1 MKSVLLTLD
10 RTIKNVYQYA
20 KEGNDLECLLTGK
33 SSMEY
38 ISTIK
43 KMQNLGLAIPS
54 KYITDSYT
62 SNDNYNKNLDFM
74 LKSLK

>member
-1 MKSVLLTLD
+1 
-10 RTIKNVYQYA
+10 
-20 KEGNDLECLLTGK
+20 
-33 SSMEY
+33 MEY